1 MKIGIVGLGLIG
13 GSMAR
18 AIKEMTVHEVYACE
32 ISESVLEEA
41 KKAGAYDYV
50 MTNENMGEC
59 DMLLLSLYPEK
70 SVKFIE
76 ENKDKIKSGAVVVDC
91 CGVKRYVCDKM
102 KKVTEDADFIFV
114 GGHPMAGTQ
123 SWGFGFSRASLFR
136 GASMILTPDRHIS
149 AESAD
154 LVDMLENF
162 FLSLGFAGVKI
173 TTDEEHDKIIA
184 FTSQLPHVISNAYVK
199 SPEAQKQRGFSAGS
213 YKDMTRISKLNSP
226 LWSELFLENAD
237 FLAEE
242 IDILIENLKKYSD
255 TIKAKDRAK
264 LEKLLD
270 EGVESK
276 RIAK

>member
-13 GSMAR
+13 GSMAK
-18 AIKEMTVHEVYACE
+18 AIKEMTSHEVYACE
-32 ISESVLEEA
+32 IDKKVLETARSE
-41 KKAGAYDYV
+41 GAYDYV
-50 MTNENMGEC
+50 MTDENIALC
-59 DMLLLSLYPEK
+59 DMLLLSLYPEM
-70 SVKFIE
+70 SVNFIK
-76 ENKDKIKSGAVVVDC
+76 ENKDKIKRGAVVVDC
-91 CGVKRYVCDKM
+91 CGVKRFICEKM
-102 KKVTEDADFIFV
+102 KEIVKDAPFTFV

-123 SWGFGFSRASLFR
+123 SWGFNFSRASMFK

-162 FLSLGFAGVKI
+162 FLSLGFQGVKI

-213 YKDMTRISKLNSP
+213 YKDMTRISKLNSR
-226 LWSELFLENAD
+226 LWSELFLENSD

-255 TIKAKDRAK
+255 TIKQKDREK
-264 LEKLLD
+264 LEQLLN

-276 RIAK
+276 KIAK

>member
-13 GSMAR
+13 GSMAK
-18 AIKEMTVHEVYACE
+18 AIKEMTSHEVYACE
-32 ISESVLEEA
+32 IDEKVLEAARSEN
-41 KKAGAYDYV
+41 AYDYV
-50 MTNENMGEC
+50 MTDENMKLC
-59 DMLLLSLYPEK
+59 DIILLSLYPEK
-70 SVKFIE
+70 SIEFIK
-76 ENKDKIKSGAVVVDC
+76 ENKDKINNGAVVVDC
-91 CGVKRYVCDKM
+91 CGVKRFVCGEM
-102 KKVTEDADFIFV
+102 KEIVKDAEFIFV

-123 SWGFGFSRASLFR
+123 SWGFGFSRASMFK
-136 GASMILTPDRHIS
+136 GASMILTPERKIS

-162 FLSLGFAGVKI
+162 FLSLGFQGVKI

-199 SPEAQKQRGFSAGS
+199 SPEAQRQRGFSAGS

-226 LWSELFLENAD
+226 LWTELFLENAD

-255 TIKAKDRAK
+255 TIKANDREK
-264 LEKLLD
+264 LEQLLN